1 MKQKLLHIVYIVV
14 GNILIA
20 FALST
25 LLLENNIIAGGVSG
39 IGIIFNHYFGL
50 SISLSV
56 GILNVCLLSK

>member
-39 IGIIFNHYFGL
+39 IGIIFNHYHPGN
-50 SISLSV
+50 IMEDDN
-56 GILNVCLLSK
+56 IAM